1 MSRSVLLALIVF
13 VTVIVIGLIDIV
25 STARVQRIAA
35 TLESQIG
42 YLRNTA
48 ATNRLIFEAQLDG
61 LNRRCVITER
71 EIRRINAHLDHPL
84 PRPERVQ
91 PTPIFR

>member
-1 MSRSVLLALIVF
+1 MNRSVLLALIVF

-42 YLRNTA
+42 YLRNVQH
-48 ATNRLIFEAQLDG
+48 TNRLVFEGQLTAIAT
-61 LNRRCVITER
+61 RCSRAEDAIS
-71 EIRRINAHLDHPL
+71 AHLDHPL
-84 PRPERVQ
+84 PRLERVQ

>member
-1 MSRSVLLALIVF
+1 MNRSVLLALIVF

-42 YLRNTA
+42 
-48 ATNRLIFEAQLDG
+48 
-61 LNRRCVITER
+61 
-71 EIRRINAHLDHPL
+71 
-84 PRPERVQ
+84 
-91 PTPIFR
+91 